1 MEVGK
6 TRGVKGPEFGRT
18 ESAAGQAQKGGK
30 AVPDSDDAV
39 TLSGGAQDI
48 ARLAAAA
55 NILPDVR
62 SEKVAAL
69 QNAIGS
75 GTYQVQGAQVAEKLL
90 REVIVDTKV

>member
-18 ESAAGQAQKGGK
+18 EPVAGQAQKSGK
-30 AVPDSDDAV
+30 AVPDSGDAV

-55 NILPDVR
+55 NVLPDVR

-75 GTYQVQGAQVAEKLL
+75 GTYQVQGQQVAEKLL